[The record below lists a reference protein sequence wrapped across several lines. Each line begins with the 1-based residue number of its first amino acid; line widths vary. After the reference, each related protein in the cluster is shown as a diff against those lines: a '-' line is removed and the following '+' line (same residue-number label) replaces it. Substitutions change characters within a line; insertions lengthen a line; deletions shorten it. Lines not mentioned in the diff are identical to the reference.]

1 MPGKGTLLGGDRI
14 EFDDGG
20 IKFAFAKEPPAG
32 SRRLTC
38 SGWVGLS
45 ILTAMDA
52 LPAPVHGLRASVP
65 HPGAGSEDQVP
76 DVIPP
81 GVSRRLYNEDLA
93 PAQHR
98 SWGFYSL
105 FAMWM
110 SDIHSLG
117 GYTFAAGLFA
127 LGLGAWQVFL
137 ALVVGIAIVFVLM
150 NFSGYA
156 GQKTGVPY
164 PVLARISFGTFGANL
179 PALIRAMVA
188 IAWYGIQ
195 TWLASRAV
203 IIIAVE
209 LWPGLKSLTGNNF
222 LGESWLGWLAFLL
235 MWSLQ
240 LLLLR
245 NGMETIRKFQ
255 DWAGPAVWVV
265 MGLLVIYILI
275 KAGWDISLDL
285 PGGTSEWG
293 VTHAFFAATALTVTY
308 FSTLLL
314 NFCDFSRFAPSRK
327 AVRTANLWGLPVN
340 FIAFSVVSVVVTAGT
355 FKVYGEYI
363 YDPVEI
369 VGRIDNIFA
378 LLLGAVT
385 FAVAT
390 LGINVVANFV
400 SPAYDLA
407 NVWPSRIDFKRGGL
421 IAAVIALVITPWNL
435 YNSPVVINLFLG
447 GLGALLGPLFGIIM
461 VDYYVL
467 RKQQVLVRD
476 LFMERGHYTYVRGW
490 NRKAVISFAV
500 SAVPAVVLA
509 LVSVFGAFSAFSWFI
524 GAIVAAV
531 VHYAISRNDTSLA
544 ESISAAAA
552 EEREPGTDWTQVPR

>member
-1 MPGKGTLLGGDRI
+1 MTH
-14 EFDDGG
+14 
-20 IKFAFAKEPPAG
+20 
-32 SRRLTC
+32 T
-38 SGWVGLS
+38 
-45 ILTAMDA
+45 
-52 LPAPVHGLRASVP
+52 
-65 HPGAGSEDQVP
+65 
-76 DVIPP
+76 IPP
-81 GVSRRLYNEDLA
+81 GASARLYNEDLA
-93 PAQHR
+93 PAEHR
-98 SWGFYSL
+98 TWGTYSL

-137 ALVVGIAIVFVLM
+137 ALVVGIILVFFLM

-164 PVLARISFGTFGANL
+164 PVLARVSFGTFGANL
-179 PALIRAMVA
+179 PALIRALVA

-203 IIIAVE
+203 IIIA
-209 LWPGLKSLTGNNF
+209 LKIWPDLKGLTQNNF
-222 LGESWLGWLAFLL
+222 LGESTLGWLAFLL

-245 NGMETIRKFQ
+245 NGMETIRRFQ

-265 MGLLVIYILI
+265 MGLLVIYILVR
-275 KAGWDISLDL
+275 AGGNVSLDL
-285 PGGTSEWG
+285 PGGTAQWG
-293 VTHAFFAATALTVTY
+293 TVHAFFAAVALTVTY
-308 FSTLLL
+308 FSTLML
-314 NFCDFSRFAPSRK
+314 NFCDFSRFAPSRR

-355 FKVYGEYI
+355 FKVYGEHI

-369 VGRIDNIFA
+369 VGRIDSIWA

-407 NVWPSRIDFKRGGL
+407 NVWPSRIDFRRGGL
-421 IAAVIALVITPWNL
+421 IAAMVALVITPWNL
-435 YNSPVVINLFLG
+435 FNSPVVVNLFLG

-461 VDYYVL
+461 TDYYVL
-467 RKQQVLVRD
+467 RRQHVLVPD
-476 LFMERGHYTYVRGW
+476 LFTEQGYYTYTGGW
-490 NRKAVISFAV
+490 NRKADISFLV
-500 SAVPAVVLA
+500 SAVPAVVVA
-509 LVSVFGAFSAFSWFI
+509 LTPIFAALSAFSWFI
-524 GAIVAAV
+524 GAILAAS
-531 VHYAISRNDTSLA
+531 VHYIISRNDMTLA
-544 ESISAAAA
+544 ESVRAATAA
-552 EEREPGTDWTQVPR
+552 EAEPDAASAQVRSGRRL

>member
-1 MPGKGTLLGGDRI
+1 MSHT
-14 EFDDGG
+14 
-20 IKFAFAKEPPAG
+20 
-32 SRRLTC
+32 
-38 SGWVGLS
+38 
-45 ILTAMDA
+45 
-52 LPAPVHGLRASVP
+52 
-65 HPGAGSEDQVP
+65 
-76 DVIPP
+76 IPP
-81 GVSRRLYNEDLA
+81 GASARLYNEDLA
-93 PAQHR
+93 PAEHR
-98 SWGFYSL
+98 TWGFYSL

-137 ALVVGIAIVFVLM
+137 ALVVGIILVYFLM

-179 PALIRAMVA
+179 PALIRALVA

-203 IIIAVE
+203 IIIALKV
-209 LWPGLKSLTGNNF
+209 WPGLKGLTENNF
-222 LGESWLGWLAFLL
+222 LGESTLGWLAFLL

-245 NGMETIRKFQ
+245 NGMETIRRFQ
-255 DWAGPAVWVV
+255 DWAGPAVWAV

-275 KAGWDISLDL
+275 NAGWNVSLDL
-285 PGGTSEWG
+285 PGGTAQWG
-293 VTHAFFAATALTVTY
+293 TVHAFFAAVALTVTY
-308 FSTLLL
+308 FSTLML

-327 AVRTANLWGLPVN
+327 AVRKANLWGLPVN

-355 FKVYGEYI
+355 FKVYGEHI

-369 VGRIDNIFA
+369 VGRIDSIWA

-407 NVWPSRIDFKRGGL
+407 NVWPSRIDFRRGGL
-421 IAAVIALVITPWNL
+421 IAAMIALVITPWNL
-435 YNSPVVINLFLG
+435 FNSPVVINLFLG

-461 VDYYVL
+461 MDYYVL
-467 RKQQVLVRD
+467 RRQHVLVQD
-476 LFMERGHYTYVRGW
+476 LFTEQGYYTYTGGW
-490 NRKAVISFAV
+490 NRKADISFLV

-509 LVSVFGAFSAFSWFI
+509 LVPLFGAFSAFSWFI
-524 GAIVAAV
+524 GATLAAV
-531 VHYAISRNDTSLA
+531 VHYLISRNDTTLA
-544 ESISAAAA
+544 ASVRAATEAEIESDAASTSS
-552 EEREPGTDWTQVPR
+552 RPVRP

>member
-1 MPGKGTLLGGDRI
+1 
-14 EFDDGG
+14 
-20 IKFAFAKEPPAG
+20 
-32 SRRLTC
+32 
-38 SGWVGLS
+38 
-45 ILTAMDA
+45 
-52 LPAPVHGLRASVP
+52 
-65 HPGAGSEDQVP
+65 
-76 DVIPP
+76 
-81 GVSRRLYNEDLA
+81 
-93 PAQHR
+93 
-98 SWGFYSL
+98 
-105 FAMWM
+105 MWM

-137 ALVVGIAIVFVLM
+137 ALVAGILIVFFLM

-179 PALIRAMVA
+179 PALIRALVA

-203 IIIAVE
+203 IIIALEIWPE
-209 LWPGLKSLTGNNF
+209 LGALTENDF
-222 LGESWLGWLAFLL
+222 LGESTLGWLAFLL
-235 MWSLQ
+235 MWALQ

-245 NGMETIRKFQ
+245 NGMETIRRFQ
-255 DWAGPAVWVV
+255 DWAGPAVWAV

-275 KAGWDISLDL
+275 NAGWDISFDL
-285 PGGTSEWG
+285 PGGNATWG

-314 NFCDFSRFAPSRK
+314 NFCDFSRFAPSRR
-327 AVRTANLWGLPVN
+327 AVWTANLWGLPVN

-369 VGRIDNIFA
+369 VGRIDSIWA

-407 NVWPSRIDFKRGGL
+407 NAWPSRIDFKRGGL
-421 IAAVIALVITPWNL
+421 ISAMIALVITPWNL
-435 YNSPVVINLFLG
+435 FNSPVVINLFLG

-461 VDYYVL
+461 VDYFVL
-467 RKQQVLVRD
+467 RRQHVVVPD
-476 LFMERGHYTYVRGW
+476 LFREDGYYSYTGGW
-490 NRKAVISFAV
+490 NRKAILSFMV
-500 SAVPAVVLA
+500 SAVPAVVFALLPALA
-509 LVSVFGAFSAFSWFI
+509 AFSAFSWFI
-524 GAIVAAV
+524 GAILAAA
-531 VHYAISRNDTSLA
+531 VHYAMSRNDTTLA
-544 ESISAAAA
+544 ESVRAAAA
-552 EEREPGTDWTQVPR
+552 SETSPGTVLS

>member
-1 MPGKGTLLGGDRI
+1 MSHT
-14 EFDDGG
+14 
-20 IKFAFAKEPPAG
+20 
-32 SRRLTC
+32 
-38 SGWVGLS
+38 
-45 ILTAMDA
+45 
-52 LPAPVHGLRASVP
+52 
-65 HPGAGSEDQVP
+65 
-76 DVIPP
+76 IPP
-81 GVSRRLYNEDLA
+81 GASARLYNEDLA
-93 PAQHR
+93 PAEHR
-98 SWGFYSL
+98 TWGFYSL

-137 ALVVGIAIVFVLM
+137 ALVVGIILVYFLM

-179 PALIRAMVA
+179 PALIRALVA

-203 IIIAVE
+203 IIIALKVWPE
-209 LWPGLKSLTGNNF
+209 LKGLTENNF
-222 LGESWLGWLAFLL
+222 LGESTLGWLAFLL

-245 NGMETIRKFQ
+245 NGMETIRRFQ
-255 DWAGPAVWVV
+255 DWAGPAVWAV

-275 KAGWDISLDL
+275 NAGWNVSLDL
-285 PGGTSEWG
+285 PGGTAQWG
-293 VTHAFFAATALTVTY
+293 TAHAFFAAVALTVTY
-308 FSTLLL
+308 FSTLML
-314 NFCDFSRFAPSRK
+314 NFCDFSRFAPTRK
-327 AVRTANLWGLPVN
+327 AVRKANLWGLPVN

-355 FKVYGEYI
+355 FKVYGEHI

-369 VGRIDNIFA
+369 VGRIDSIWA

-407 NVWPSRIDFKRGGL
+407 NVWPSRIDFRRGGL
-421 IAAVIALVITPWNL
+421 IAAMIALVITPWNL
-435 YNSPVVINLFLG
+435 FNSPVVINLFLG

-461 VDYYVL
+461 MDYYVL
-467 RKQQVLVRD
+467 RRQHVLVQD
-476 LFMERGHYTYVRGW
+476 LFTEQGYYTYTGGW
-490 NRKAVISFAV
+490 NRKADISFLV

-509 LVSVFGAFSAFSWFI
+509 LVPLFGALSAFSWFI
-524 GAIVAAV
+524 GATLAAV
-531 VHYAISRNDTSLA
+531 VHYFISRNDTTLA
-544 ESISAAAA
+544 ASVRAATEAEIESDAASTSS
-552 EEREPGTDWTQVPR
+552 RPVRP

>member
-1 MPGKGTLLGGDRI
+1 MPTG
-14 EFDDGG
+14 
-20 IKFAFAKEPPAG
+20 
-32 SRRLTC
+32 
-38 SGWVGLS
+38 
-45 ILTAMDA
+45 
-52 LPAPVHGLRASVP
+52 ASP
-65 HPGAGSEDQVP
+65 
-76 DVIPP
+76 
-81 GVSRRLYNEDLA
+81 RLYNEDLA
-93 PAQHR
+93 PAEHR

-137 ALVVGIAIVFVLM
+137 ALVAGILIVFFLM

-179 PALIRAMVA
+179 PALIRALVA

-203 IIIAVE
+203 IIIALEIWPE
-209 LWPGLKSLTGNNF
+209 LGALTENDF
-222 LGESWLGWLAFLL
+222 LGESTLGWLAFLL
-235 MWSLQ
+235 MWALQ

-245 NGMETIRKFQ
+245 NGMETIRRFQ
-255 DWAGPAVWVV
+255 DWAGPAVWAV

-275 KAGWDISLDL
+275 NAGWDISFDL
-285 PGGTSEWG
+285 PGGNATWG

-314 NFCDFSRFAPSRK
+314 NFCDFSRFAPSRR
-327 AVRTANLWGLPVN
+327 AVWTANLWGLPVN

-369 VGRIDNIFA
+369 VGRIDSIWA

-407 NVWPSRIDFKRGGL
+407 NAWPSRIDFKRGGL
-421 IAAVIALVITPWNL
+421 ISAMIALVITPWNL
-435 YNSPVVINLFLG
+435 FNSPVVINLFLG

-461 VDYYVL
+461 VDYFVL
-467 RKQQVLVRD
+467 RRQHVVVPD
-476 LFMERGHYTYVRGW
+476 LFREDGYYSYTGGW
-490 NRKAVISFAV
+490 NRKAILSFMV
-500 SAVPAVVLA
+500 SAVPAVVFALLPALA
-509 LVSVFGAFSAFSWFI
+509 AFSAFSWFI
-524 GAIVAAV
+524 GAILAAA
-531 VHYAISRNDTSLA
+531 VHYAMSRNDTTLA
-544 ESISAAAA
+544 ESVRAAAA
-552 EEREPGTDWTQVPR
+552 SETSPGTVLS